1 MCKNTIISRMTETIH
16 EKRDQKSRCV
26 SEDII
31 SSLISKNEKQERG
44 IIMKR
49 MKKIASLLLALVM
62 VLTMTTTAFAA
73 QEGTLTGGTI
83 TIKNAVEGQKYNAY
97 QILYL
102 ESYNKDTKAY
112 SYKANSAWK
121 SWLKEQ
127 KTYVSFNSDGYVT
140 WKEGADAAAFA
151 KAALAYAK
159 QQSFE
164 ADATVTATKGADE
177 TVTASMNELK
187 LGYYLVDSTLG
198 TLCSLDTTN
207 PSAEIEEKNAQP
219 TIVKKVQEDS
229 TSEWGD
235 SNSAQIGQTV
245 EFKTTINAKKGAQN
259 YVLHDKMDKG
269 LTLNAN
275 SITVKVG
282 ETELTKDTDYTVVF
296 DTTDGCTFEIK
307 FVQTYLDKIT
317 EDTTI
322 VVTYSAVLNKDAKIS
337 EDPNNNKTKLDYG
350 DESETEWD
358 ETKTYTFKFDIIKT
372 DSNKKLLSGAK
383 FELYDAATGGN
394 KIALVKE
401 SEGVY
406 RVATPDEKEAEG
418 FTSAVIEAGKVTV
431 KGLDSDLK
439 TTYWLEEIE
448 APAGYN
454 KLNARVEVK
463 MTEGKNLE
471 TTMTGDTWAEE
482 NGGVQITN
490 QSGTELPS
498 TGGIGTTIFYVI
510 GAILVIGSAVLLITK
525 KRMSNH

>member
-1 MCKNTIISRMTETIH
+1 MTETIH

-26 SEDII
+26 SEDIT

-73 QEGTLTGGTI
+73 QEGELTGGTI

-102 ESYNKDTKAY
+102 ESYNADTGAY

-121 SWLKEQ
+121 TWLEKEEQ
-127 KTYVSFNSDGYVT
+127 KTYVSISDEGYVT

-177 TVTASMNELK
+177 TVTASMKDLK

-198 TLCSLDTTN
+198 TLCSLDTTK

-219 TIVKKVQEDS
+219 TIEKKVREDS
-229 TSEWGD
+229 TNEWGD
-235 SNSAQIGQTV
+235 SNSAEIGQTV

-259 YVLHDKMDKG
+259 YVLHDKMDAG
-269 LTLNAN
+269 LTLNRT

-282 ETELTKDTDYTVVF
+282 DTPLTKDTDYTVVF

-307 FVQTYLDKIT
+307 FAQTYLDKIT

-322 VVTYSAVLNKDAKIS
+322 VVTYSAVLNENAKIS
-337 EDPNNNKTKLDYG
+337 TDANYNKTKLDYG
-350 DESETEWD
+350 DGSSTKEDTTE
-358 ETKTYTFKFDIIKT
+358 TYTFKFDIIKT

-406 RVATPDEKEAEG
+406 RVATPDEEKADD

-431 KGLDSDLK
+431 KGLDSDSK

>member
-1 MCKNTIISRMTETIH
+1 M
-16 EKRDQKSRCV
+16 
-26 SEDII
+26 
-31 SSLISKNEKQERG
+31 KQ
-44 IIMKR
+44 
-49 MKKIASLLLALVM
+49 MKKIASLILALVM

-73 QEGTLTGGTI
+73 QEGTLTGGS
-83 TIKNAVEGQKYNAY
+83 IKIDNAVEGQTYSAY

-102 ESYNKDTKAY
+102 ESYNKGKDTDTGAY

-121 SWLKEQ
+121 TWLEKQ
-127 KTYVSFNSDGYVT
+127 TTYVSISEDGYVT
-140 WKEGADAAAFA
+140 WVEGADAANFA
-151 KAALAYAK
+151 KEALAYAK
-159 QQSFE
+159 ASKFSAVVTKKAE
-164 ADATVTATKGADE
+164 STTVEFT
-177 TVTASMNELK
+177 NLK

-207 PSAEIEEKNAQP
+207 PSATIKEKNAQP
-219 TIVKKVQEDS
+219 TIDKKVQEDS
-229 TSEWGD
+229 TNEWGD
-235 SNSAQIGQTV
+235 TNTAEIGQTV

-259 YVLHDKMDKG
+259 YVLHDKMDEG
-269 LTLNAN
+269 LTLNKN

-282 ETELTKDTDYTVVF
+282 ETELTKDTDYTVEYN
-296 DTTDGCTFEIK
+296 TTDGCTFEIK
-307 FVQTYLDKIT
+307 FAQEYLDKIT

-322 VVTYSAVLNKDAKIS
+322 VVTYSAVLNENAKIS
-337 EDPNNNKTKLDYG
+337 TDANINQTKLVYG
-350 DESETEWD
+350 EKNSTEWD
-358 ETKTYTFKFDIIKT
+358 KTETYTFKFDIIKT

-383 FELYDAATGGN
+383 FELYDAVTGGN

-401 SEGVY
+401 SDGVY
-406 RVATPDEKEAEG
+406 RVATSAEKNAES

-431 KGLDSDLK
+431 KGLDSDSK
-439 TTYWLEEIE
+439 TTYWLEEIA

-471 TTMTGDTWAEE
+471 TTMTGETWAEE

-490 QSGTELPS
+490 NTGTKLPE
-498 TGGIGTTIFYVI
+498 TGGMGTTIFYVI